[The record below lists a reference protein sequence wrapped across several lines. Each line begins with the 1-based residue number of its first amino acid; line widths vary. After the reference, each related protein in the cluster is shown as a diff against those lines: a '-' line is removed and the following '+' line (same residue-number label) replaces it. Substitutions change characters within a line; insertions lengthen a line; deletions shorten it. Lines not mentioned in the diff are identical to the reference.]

1 MFDGEP
7 PSGARDETWNA
18 FLARGAEVP
27 LAAVREREAQVTP
40 DTVMDLMF
48 TSGTTGRPKG
58 VMTRTARTCAP
69 RRRGRRSPA
78 CVPTTAT

>member
-48 TSGTTGRPKG
+48 TSGTTGR
-58 VMTRTARTCAP
+58 
-69 RRRGRRSPA
+69 RRA
-78 CVPTTAT
+78 